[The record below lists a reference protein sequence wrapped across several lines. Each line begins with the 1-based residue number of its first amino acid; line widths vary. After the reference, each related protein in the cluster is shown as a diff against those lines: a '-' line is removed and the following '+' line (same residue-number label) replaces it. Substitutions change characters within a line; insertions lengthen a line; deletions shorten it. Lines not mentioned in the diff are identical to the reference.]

1 LKANGPVFGLFRSAK
16 HSEANPPPSKEERSV
31 AAKLTNVDFRVI
43 DAAILANASDRWLK
57 VARVILRTEE
67 ALGDRFPGLS
77 YIFYTRRLM
86 WLVEQGRLDSQ
97 GNLESM
103 RFSEVRIPAQ
113 APQEEG
119 SSQEKLP

>member
-1 LKANGPVFGLFRSAK
+1 MDRFLAFFDPQNIPR
-16 HSEANPPPSKEERSV
+16 ANPPPSKEERAV
-31 AAKLTNVDFRVI
+31 AAKLTNADFRVI

-67 ALGDRFPGLS
+67 ALGDRFQGLS

-86 WLVEQGRLDSQ
+86 WLVEQGRLESQ